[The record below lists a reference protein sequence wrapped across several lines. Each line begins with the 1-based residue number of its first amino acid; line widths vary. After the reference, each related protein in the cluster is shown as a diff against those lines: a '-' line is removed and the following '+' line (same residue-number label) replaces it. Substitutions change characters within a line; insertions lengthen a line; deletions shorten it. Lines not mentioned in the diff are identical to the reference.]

1 MWSFTVCKESL
12 LMINIYVN
20 NKALIWFE
28 SVTYCFS
35 KFNIRWE
42 QE

>member
-1 MWSFTVCKESL
+1 MT
-12 LMINIYVN
+12 NAYAN

-28 SVTYCFS
+28 SVTYRFG